1 MFGMMIQIRKNKD
14 RVAKTLK
21 YEEHALATFDHIMN
35 KDVQIGES
43 TIRNW

>member
-21 YEEHALATFDHIMN
+21 YEEHALATFDHI
-35 KDVQIGES
+35 
-43 TIRNW
+43 RNNSAKVLN